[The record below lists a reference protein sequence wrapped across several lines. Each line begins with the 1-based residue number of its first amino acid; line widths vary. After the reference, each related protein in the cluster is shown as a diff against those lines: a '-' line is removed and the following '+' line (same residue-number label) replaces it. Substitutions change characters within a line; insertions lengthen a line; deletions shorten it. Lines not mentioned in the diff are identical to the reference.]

1 MAIPRPICATSTECV
16 SRVRGVSPSRGPT
29 TCVLSASRR
38 NAALCRT
45 RARSRAKSVRYSV
58 KEAAGISTTAA
69 VLGDSVTTRSR
80 SESV

>member
-1 MAIPRPICATSTECV
+1 M
-16 SRVRGVSPSRGPT
+16 RGVSPSRGPT

-45 RARSRAKSVRYSV
+45 RARSRAKSVRYS
-58 KEAAGISTTAA
+58 EAGMSTTAA
-69 VLGDSVTTRSR
+69 ALGDSVTTRSR